1 MNTPSQA
8 ALELPPGK
16 LYHDKEEFGDWGW
29 IRAEGSPALVA
40 VVKWPG
46 PTEEECERHRS
57 AGTDPHQPMVNRI
70 IQCYNACAGITDPA
84 AHITGLEN
92 QLEAWET
99 SAKLRDDGL
108 CPTQREVIADQQAQ
122 IERLEALRDE
132 LVFAAKQAHTC
143 LDLWRDNCVQGGE
156 HDSAWVTLM
165 NKLAQVIAKANNTPW
180 FPTVAKDEGGAA

>member
-122 IERLEALRDE
+122 IERLEGMQGMLICALQDNPMQLHPDNPNDAHRE
-132 LVFAAKQAHTC
+132 PPFCVCHSCLYLRRIASLITQAKE
-143 LDLWRDNCVQGGE
+143 GP
-156 HDSAWVTLM
+156 
-165 NKLAQVIAKANNTPW
+165 TP
-180 FPTVAKDEGGAA
+180 